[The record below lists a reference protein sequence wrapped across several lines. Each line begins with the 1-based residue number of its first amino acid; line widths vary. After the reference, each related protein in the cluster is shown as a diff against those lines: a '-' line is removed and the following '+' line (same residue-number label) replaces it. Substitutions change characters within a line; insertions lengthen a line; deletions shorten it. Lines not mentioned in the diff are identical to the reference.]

1 MWLLI
6 SKINDVGEDTKMK
19 VLEIANK
26 EYEIKFSINTL
37 CRMESDGLDVM
48 HINTIIENINFTL
61 IRKLFFYG
69 IMASAGKGFTE
80 AKAGDMM
87 DEYLADNDYNE
98 LMTVLVSE
106 LARALGYDID
116 AKEEQE
122 AEESDTEAGK

>member
-1 MWLLI
+1 MR
-6 SKINDVGEDTKMK
+6 

-26 EYEIKFSINTL
+26 EYEIKYSINVL
-37 CRMESDGLDVM
+37 VRMEADGLDVM
-48 HINTIIENINFTL
+48 HINTIIDNINFTL

-87 DEYLADNDYNE
+87 DEYLEHNDYNE
-98 LMTVLVSE
+98 LMTVLVAE
-106 LARALGYDID
+106 LAKALGYDID
-116 AKEEQE
+116 KKE

>member
-1 MWLLI
+1 
-6 SKINDVGEDTKMK
+6 
-19 VLEIANK
+19 
-26 EYEIKFSINTL
+26 
-37 CRMESDGLDVM
+37 MEADGLDVM

-80 AKAGDMM
+80 AKAGELL

-98 LMTVLVSE
+98 LMTVLIAE
-106 LARALGYDID
+106 LMRALGIDID
-116 AKEEQE
+116 AKEE

>member
-1 MWLLI
+1 MRAI
-6 SKINDVGEDTKMK
+6 NIND
-19 VLEIANK
+19 K
-26 EYEIKFSINTL
+26 EYEIKYTINTL
-37 CRMESDGLDVM
+37 VKMEADGLDVM

-87 DEYLADNDYNE
+87 DEYLADNEYNE

-116 AKEEQE
+116 AKEE

>member
-1 MWLLI
+1 MRAI
-6 SKINDVGEDTKMK
+6 NIND
-19 VLEIANK
+19 K
-26 EYEIKFSINTL
+26 EYEIKYTINTL
-37 CRMESDGLDVM
+37 VKMESDGLDVM

-87 DEYLADNDYNE
+87 DEYLEHNDYNE
-98 LMTVLVSE
+98 LMTVLVAE
-106 LARALGYDID
+106 LAKALGYDID
-116 AKEEQE
+116 KKE